1 MSNPGKEE
9 ASRILETAVRGRTI
23 AIPEQY
29 DGSSDWDEWLEH
41 FEDAAAVNGWSE
53 AEKLKWFPLS
63 LGQKARSTFC
73 QLPPP
78 TRSSYRSCVLDK
90 VAQRPTSEELD
101 KLRVLLTDFADVFST
116 YDGDIGRTTWAEHY
130 INKGDAQPIRL
141 CPRRIPWHFREQMD
155 GLLTDMI
162 NKDIIE
168 PSTSPWTAPVVLVK
182 KKDGNIVQCTSDV
195 PASDGLDADWH
206 QMEKMFSVLRRR
218 SDLWENIPGAF
229 QQSGRNPSK
238 TEIVASWPTPTST
251 SEVRNFLRLAIYY
264 RRFVKSF
271 ASIARPLHR
280 LTEQGRQFS
289 WSNEAEEAFQRL
301 KRALTTAPILAFPR
315 FDIPFVIDT
324 DASET
329 GIGAVLS
336 QKHDPEGER
345 VIAYASRTLSKTD
358 WKYSTTR
365 KELLSIVYF
374 TKLFRPYLVGQRFT
388 LRTDHDSLTWLRN
401 FKEPEGQV
409 ARWLEHLQDYDM
421 EVVHRRGWKH
431 NNADAMFRRPEV
443 TEDNGDHPTTEMPS
457 AVVGTA
463 AVSLA
468 SNKGAE
474 PLKAPQDENIECVIR
489 FLRRG
494 RRPTDSEWR
503 ELHKD
508 SRDLVKQ
515 WKHLRLTPAGL
526 AVVVTGKPARWV
538 PPNYARPSI
547 LEQLHNGI
555 GDGHIGVK
563 QTAEKAHATFGELN
577 GENYSRWKFEI
588 EAVLEARDCLD
599 VVSGETT
606 CPQKD
611 ENVEV
616 FNGKQWIASVLNDVL
631 YVPEFGSSCL
641 FSLGAAA
648 ARGYK
653 IIMDNFNI
661 RLMMNNRT
669 ELVGYKDGDLYTLL
683 IRRLSDNTSMSAM
696 LTEGETHS
704 FELWHQRLGHISV
717 EKIKTMMQRKLV
729 DGLRATAEEKFFCE
743 GCVFG
748 SMTRKPHKEVTER
761 RQSVPG
767 EIIHADVCGP
777 FIHPSVGGNR
787 YFICFKDE
795 SSGYRKVYFMK
806 TKDEVLRCLKIA
818 LTEIKQETG
827 RDVQR
832 IRTDRGT
839 EFANRELDN
848 FLTEKKIV
856 HEKTPPYTPQ
866 CNGMAERENRTL
878 VEKARAMLHT
888 RNLPRCLWAEAVH
901 TAAYLLNRIP
911 NRKEITKTPYEEWFG
926 RRPTVEHLRIFGC
939 DAYVHIPDQ
948 HRRKFDPKARK
959 VIFVGYGPSNKM
971 FRVFDTNKHRVDEVT
986 DVQFNES
993 LQKRLVL
1000 IDGEEDSWMQTADK
1014 DEDDFL
1020 EDDITDDKTEKR
1032 GPGRPPG
1039 SKNKIK

>member
-1 MSNPGKEE
+1 MQAVSIGEALVGK
-9 ASRILETAVRGRTI
+9 
-23 AIPEQY
+23 
-29 DGSSDWDEWLEH
+29 
-41 FEDAAAVNGWSE
+41 
-53 AEKLKWFPLS
+53 
-63 LGQKARSTFC
+63 
-73 QLPPP
+73 
-78 TRSSYRSCVLDK
+78 
-90 VAQRPTSEELD
+90 
-101 KLRVLLTDFADVFST
+101 
-116 YDGDIGRTTWAEHY
+116 RTT
-130 INKGDAQPIRL
+130 
-141 CPRRIPWHFREQMD
+141 
-155 GLLTDMI
+155 
-162 NKDIIE
+162 
-168 PSTSPWTAPVVLVK
+168 S
-182 KKDGNIVQCTSDV
+182 
-195 PASDGLDADWH
+195 
-206 QMEKMFSVLRRR
+206 
-218 SDLWENIPGAF
+218 
-229 QQSGRNPSK
+229 
-238 TEIVASWPTPTST
+238 
-251 SEVRNFLRLAIYY
+251 
-264 RRFVKSF
+264 
-271 ASIARPLHR
+271 
-280 LTEQGRQFS
+280 
-289 WSNEAEEAFQRL
+289 
-301 KRALTTAPILAFPR
+301 
-315 FDIPFVIDT
+315 
-324 DASET
+324 
-329 GIGAVLS
+329 
-336 QKHDPEGER
+336 
-345 VIAYASRTLSKTD
+345 
-358 WKYSTTR
+358 
-365 KELLSIVYF
+365 
-374 TKLFRPYLVGQRFT
+374 
-388 LRTDHDSLTWLRN
+388 
-401 FKEPEGQV
+401 KEPNENSKK
-409 ARWLEHLQDYDM
+409 R
-421 EVVHRRGWKH
+421 
-431 NNADAMFRRPEV
+431 
-443 TEDNGDHPTTEMPS
+443 
-457 AVVGTA
+457 
-463 AVSLA
+463 
-468 SNKGAE
+468 
-474 PLKAPQDENIECVIR
+474 NIECWNCKKKGHIR
-489 FLRRG
+489 
-494 RRPTDSEWR
+494 SECR
-503 ELHKD
+503 SQRKLNSSTLKD
-508 SRDLVKQ
+508 RTKSLNRTGFVARSWLDVRQEPNDGWLADFGAF
-515 WKHLRLTPAGL
+515 KHITRNRHWFSTLEFIEPQGVRIGNDKMIY
-526 AVVVTGKPARWV
+526 AV
-538 PPNYARPSI
+538 
-547 LEQLHNGI
+547 GI
-555 GDGHIGVK
+555 GTID
-563 QTAEKAHATFGELN
+563 
-577 GENYSRWKFEI
+577 
-588 EAVLEARDCLD
+588 
-599 VVSGETT
+599 
-606 CPQKD
+606 
-611 ENVEV
+611 VEV

-648 ARGYK
+648 ARGYR
-653 IIMDNFNI
+653 IMMDNFNI
-661 RLMMNNRT
+661 RFMMNNRT

-806 TKDEVLRCLKIA
+806 TKDEVLRCLKTA

-878 VEKARAMLHT
+878 AEKARAMLHT

-971 FRVFDTNKHRVDEVT
+971 FRVFDTNKHRVDKVT

-1020 EDDITDDKTEKR
+1020 EYDITDDKTEKR

-1039 SKNKIK
+1039 SKNKIKVISNPLKMELRSKSTERTAMLAAADPLTEEEALEGANAEKWKESMLEEISALHMNDTWILTDLPADRKTIQCKWVFKSKINSDGEVSKYKARLVAKGYSQRAEIDYFETFAPVVRYESVRTLLAIAADEDLEILQFDVKTAFLHGKIDELIFKEQPPCFNDRSGRVCKLQRALYGLKQAPRAWNKRLNDFLLTLNLQRAEADPCIYVSAPGAECRIIFGLYVDDGLLCCSNLTVLKELVKKLDDEFEIIVGDPSTFVGLEIYLDRSKRTIAIGQKNYIRRVLLKFNMESCKSVATPGDPSIKLSKDMAPSSDDERNQMQLIPYRAAVGSLIFLMNCTRPDISFEVSKVAQFAENPGLSHWKAVKRIFRYIKGTEDLKLVYCSNLKRDKIGIPLMKNQHQLIAFCDSDWAGDADSRRSTVGYIMTFCNGPVAWSSMLQKTIVLSTVEAFDGIN